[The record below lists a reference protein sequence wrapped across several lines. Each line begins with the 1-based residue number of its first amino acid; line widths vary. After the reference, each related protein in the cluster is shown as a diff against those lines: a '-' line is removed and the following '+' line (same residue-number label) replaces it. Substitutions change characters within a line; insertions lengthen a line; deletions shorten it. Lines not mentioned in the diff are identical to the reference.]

1 MLHISSV
8 AKTDVIVSKKLFC
21 ILIESVGISRCH
33 AAIVSKKFFHSWENS
48 VMFLLRPCRSHLM
61 IMLDY

>member
-21 ILIESVGISRCH
+21 ILIESVSH
-33 AAIVSKKFFHSWENS
+33 AAT
-48 VMFLLRPCRSHLM
+48 LP
-61 IMLDY
+61 